1 MFLTGLA
8 ADGLNFLRLI
18 SAGIAEIVTQ
28 LNYLVIKDRK
38 LLSYY
43 RSCHFYF
50 LYCSLS
56 LILRVLAVPAP
67 LLLARP
73 SCFSFLFMPLSLQP
87 CPLHANLAEFT
98 QAVFSIGQRLGFRG
112 HNGLLSVFPSLQVT
126 RQQGVACRQLSSSRG
141 ERKKSKHSAIRG
153 ELFGSN

>member
-1 MFLTGLA
+1 MSFLFFIL
-8 ADGLNFLRLI
+8 LI
-18 SAGIAEIVTQ
+18 VSNTKSTTV
-28 LNYLVIKDRK
+28 
-38 LLSYY
+38 
-43 RSCHFYF
+43 
-50 LYCSLS
+50 
-56 LILRVLAVPAP
+56 AVPAP

-153 ELFGSN
+153 ELFGSNQNQNRRQCFFFLLFFPPSLPASLSYHSANR